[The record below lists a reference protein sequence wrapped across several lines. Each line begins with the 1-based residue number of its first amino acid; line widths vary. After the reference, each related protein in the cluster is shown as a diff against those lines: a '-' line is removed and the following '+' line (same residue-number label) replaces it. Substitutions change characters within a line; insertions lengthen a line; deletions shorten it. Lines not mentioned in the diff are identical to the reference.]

1 MSIIDLACRTS
12 KRHAHKQATGSGAIN
27 FYGLTSTITRCW
39 FASNTAYSFDDASGS
54 GGAVGMANGRISNCT
69 FHANIAY
76 GSGGALWVNGD
87 VEIQNCR
94 FDTNT
99 ALANGGA
106 VYSTSPLSVEE
117 TLFSNCVA
125 LYGAALFSTA
135 QTDISATIARG
146 FGMSS
151 ALDAVLSHEPTD
163 ISSRLVIRES
173 SFEQV
178 ELVFV
183 TSSQPGTVVIYNC
196 DGLNTTDVELSSLL
210 TCGDSAI
217 GDYCA
222 AQYCTDATVG
232 IEVMNCNLSCC

>member
-1 MSIIDLACRTS
+1 MSMIDLACCTL
-12 KRHAHKQATGSGAIN
+12 KRHAHKQATESGAIN
-27 FYGLTSTITRCW
+27 FYGLTSTITRCR
-39 FASNTAYSFDDASGS
+39 FTSNGAAGN
-54 GGAVGMANGRISNCT
+54 GGAVGMGNGRLSNST
-69 FHANIAY
+69 FHANTAH
-76 GSGGALWVNGD
+76 GSGGALWTNGD

-99 ALANGGA
+99 AWANGGA
-106 VYSTSPLSVEE
+106 VYSTGPLSVEE
-117 TLFSNCVA
+117 SLFSNCFA
-125 LYGAALFSTA
+125 TYGAALSSTA

-178 ELVFV
+178 ELVFI
-183 TSSQPGTVVIYNC
+183 TSSQPGAVVIYNC

-210 TCGDSAI
+210 TCGDSVI

-222 AQYCTDATVG
+222 AQYCADATVG
-232 IEVMNCNLSCC
+232 IEVMNCNRSCC